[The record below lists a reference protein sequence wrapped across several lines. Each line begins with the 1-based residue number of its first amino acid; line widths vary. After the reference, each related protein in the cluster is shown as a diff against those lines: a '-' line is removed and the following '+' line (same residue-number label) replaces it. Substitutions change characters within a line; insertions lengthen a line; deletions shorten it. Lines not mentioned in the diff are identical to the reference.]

1 MILAI
6 ATGAT
11 ACKGDKSTST
21 LPANP
26 AQEGELGKVV
36 ARVDDSVITLGDVQ
50 DGINKQAPFVR
61 ARYTSPEKRKEF
73 LLTRGSLGRDRL
85 RAVQSSRGAAS
96 IE

>member
-6 ATGAT
+6 VTGAT
-11 ACKGDKSTST
+11 ACKGSNKSTST
-21 LPANP
+21 LPASP

-61 ARYTSPEKRKEF
+61 ARYTS
-73 LLTRGSLGRDRL
+73 
-85 RAVQSSRGAAS
+85 QQ
-96 IE
+96 